1 MGKQKLNEEKV
12 ELIKHLLSTKIYK
25 QFEIASYFGIS
36 RPNVHKIKTEQRWKE
51 VPTPDDIRGK
61 YLWYKLLNGKLK

>member
-12 ELIKHLLSTKIYK
+12 ELIKHLLSTGIYK
-25 QFEIASYFGIS
+25 HYEIASYFGVS
-36 RPNVHKIKTEQRWKE
+36 RPNIHKIKYELRWKE
-51 VPTPDDIRGK
+51 IPTPDDIRGK